1 MKTLES
7 TNFSKLLRSVWLWPV
22 VLTVSTAATA
32 AVFFTDSSSA
42 LRPWLVLW
50 FLLVC
55 PGMAVVRIFDV
66 QESLLEW
73 VLSIAL
79 SISLA
84 GIIST
89 IQIYT
94 HTWSPA
100 DGLGILIG
108 LTLGGVVVQ
117 SMLNLKWIAWPVSQM
132 SIPLGKKEKRK

>member
-7 TNFSKLLRSVWLWPV
+7 INFSRLLRSVWLWPV
-22 VLTVSTAATA
+22 ILIISTVATA
-32 AVFFTDSSSA
+32 VMFYTNSPSV

-55 PGMAVVRIFDV
+55 PGKAMVRIFEV

-100 DGLGILIG
+100 INLGILIG
-108 LTLGGVVVQ
+108 LTLGGVIVQ
-117 SMLNLKWIAWPVSQM
+117 SMLNFRIISWPFSQA
-132 SIPLGKKEKRK
+132 SIPLGKEMHK

>member
-1 MKTLES
+1 MKTLAS
-7 TNFSKLLRSVWLWPV
+7 INFSRLLRSVWLWPV
-22 VLTVSTAATA
+22 VLTVSLVATA
-32 AVFFTDSSSA
+32 ILFYTDSLSM

-55 PGMAVVRIFDV
+55 PGKAVVRIFKV
-66 QESLLEW
+66 QESLFEW

-100 DGLGILIG
+100 ITLGILIG
-108 LTLGGVVVQ
+108 LTLGGVIVQ
-117 SMLNLKWIAWPVSQM
+117 SMLNLRIISWPYSEA
-132 SIPLGKKEKRK
+132 SIPLGKVVRK

>member
-7 TNFSKLLRSVWLWPV
+7 TNFSRLLRSVWLWPM
-22 VLTVSTAATA
+22 VLTVSTVATA
-32 AVFFTDSSSA
+32 AVFFTDSPSA
-42 LRPWLVLW
+42 LRPWLALW

-55 PGMAVVRIFDV
+55 PGMAVVRIFDL
-66 QESLLEW
+66 QDSLLEW

-94 HTWSPA
+94 HTWSPTA
-100 DGLGILIG
+100 GLGILIG
-108 LTLGGVVVQ
+108 VTLGGVVVQ
-117 SMLNLKWIAWPVSQM
+117 STLNLKLITWPISPA
-132 SIPLGKKEKRK
+132 SLPLGREMRK

>member
-7 TNFSKLLRSVWLWPV
+7 TNFSRLLRSVWLWPAI
-22 VLTVSTAATA
+22 LTVSTVAAA
-32 AVFFTDSSSA
+32 ALFYTDSPSA

-66 QESLLEW
+66 QEPLLEW

-100 DGLGILIG
+100 NALGILIG
-108 LTLGGVVVQ
+108 LTLGGVAVQ
-117 SMLNLKWIAWPVSQM
+117 SMLNLRLISWPVSQM
-132 SIPLGKKEKRK
+132 SIPLGRATRK

>member
-22 VLTVSTAATA
+22 VLTVSTVATA
-32 AVFFTDSSSA
+32 AMFFTDSPSG
-42 LRPWLVLW
+42 LRPALTLW

-100 DGLGILIG
+100 NGLDILIG
-108 LTLGGVVVQ
+108 LTLSGVVVQ
-117 SMLNLKWIAWPVSQM
+117 SMLNLRLIAWPVSEV
-132 SIPLGKKEKRK
+132 SIPLGKEWRK

>member
-1 MKTLES
+1 
-7 TNFSKLLRSVWLWPV
+7 V
-22 VLTVSTAATA
+22 VLTVSTVVTA
-32 AVFFTDSSSA
+32 AVFFADSHSV

-55 PGMAVVRIFDV
+55 PGMAVVRIFDA

-79 SISLA
+79 SISLT
-84 GIIST
+84 GIIAT

-100 DGLGILIG
+100 NGLGILIAV
-108 LTLGGVVVQ
+108 TLGGVVVQ
-117 SMLNLKWIAWPVSQM
+117 SMLNLRWIAWPVSEL
-132 SIPLGKKEKRK
+132 SIPLGRRENR